1 MRGDDG
7 VYGNLFSYIDA
18 EKRVRAAHP
27 LRVIRQIANSAL
39 KSLSGEFAKLYSPIG
54 AGSRSRRSG

>member
-1 MRGDDG
+1 MRGNDG
-7 VYGNLFSYIDA
+7 VYGNLFRYIDA
-18 EKRVRAAHP
+18 EKRVRAGHP